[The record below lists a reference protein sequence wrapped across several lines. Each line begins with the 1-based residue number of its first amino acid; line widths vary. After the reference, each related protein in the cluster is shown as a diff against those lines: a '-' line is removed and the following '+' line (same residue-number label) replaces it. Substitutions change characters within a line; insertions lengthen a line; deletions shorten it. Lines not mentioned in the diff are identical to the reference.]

1 MCHGLGDSALE
12 QLASISSLRTLRLM
26 YCNIHRLPDLVSLTS
41 LDLTHCQFLNLSDC
55 GLGEQLKTL
64 SLRWEDGPNGRPGG
78 EQSGVII
85 AGDLA
90 PLARCTRLTS
100 LDLSNA
106 SNVGSLEPLA
116 LLPLETLSLQAI
128 YTGEYEYPTTELV
141 DLTPLAQIGTL
152 VHLNLNYIGGHVS
165 PDALAVVRGLLK
177 LETLELHGS
186 GKENRG
192 FQRFYHLAGH
202 PTLRKLDMGH
212 ALLTDADLTFLPSLP
227 ELTDL
232 GITLTNLPKS
242 MIEDVAKR
250 CPKLLNLSGW
260 I

>member
-1 MCHGLGDSALE
+1 M
-12 QLASISSLRTLRLM
+12 
-26 YCNIHRLPDLVSLTS
+26 
-41 LDLTHCQFLNLSDC
+41 
-55 GLGEQLKTL
+55 
-64 SLRWEDGPNGRPGG
+64 
-78 EQSGVII
+78 
-85 AGDLA
+85 
-90 PLARCTRLTS
+90 
-100 LDLSNA
+100 
-106 SNVGSLEPLA
+106 
-116 LLPLETLSLQAI
+116 
-128 YTGEYEYPTTELV
+128 
-141 DLTPLAQIGTL
+141 AQIGTL
-152 VHLNLNYIGGHVS
+152 VHLNLNYIGDHVG

-250 CPKLLNLSGW
+250 CPKLINLSGW
-260 I
+260 N

>member
-1 MCHGLGDSALE
+1 MGNFVVSVALLCLE
-12 QLASISSLRTLRLM
+12 LAAEPT
-26 YCNIHRLPDLVSLTS
+26 
-41 LDLTHCQFLNLSDC
+41 
-55 GLGEQLKTL
+55 
-64 SLRWEDGPNGRPGG
+64 
-78 EQSGVII
+78 
-85 AGDLA
+85 
-90 PLARCTRLTS
+90 TRLTA

-116 LLPLETLSLQAI
+116 LLPLEKLSLQGI
-128 YTGEYEYPTTELV
+128 YTGNCEYQTTELV
-141 DLTPLAQIGTL
+141 ELTPLAQIGTL
-152 VHLNLNYIGGHVS
+152 VHLNLNYIGERV
-165 PDALAVVRGLLK
+165 DANALAVVRGLLK
-177 LETLELHGS
+177 LESLEIHGS

-202 PTLRKLDMGH
+202 PTLRNLDMGY

-250 CPKLLNLSGW
+250 CPKLINLPGW